1 MIKNTIIKILNEVQ
15 SPYAVV
21 GFSYKEN
28 VYTLEVINTKET
40 DIGHIFDNLILH
52 FFEKNIEI
60 IKMNKSR
67 YCELLEYGQ
76 EINHQSL
83 ILEITC

>member
-52 FFEKNIEI
+52 FFEK
-60 IKMNKSR
+60 K
-67 YCELLEYGQ
+67 
-76 EINHQSL
+76 H
-83 ILEITC
+83 